1 MVSVLNHTYPI
12 HETVFKRSL
21 VKLVTDHFFLHKE
34 GGGRFFTV
42 RTETTIMYREWK
54 CNFSIIQQRIKYIIF
69 NYGKKPMHPFYLTT
83 KLCDRA
89 LIRVKKKSSKLQ
101 YEWNYIMKLYNC
113 NGFSEIDIIVILALI
128 NEVEGLLITMGWT
141 FCRSY
146 FFILK
151 KPSSTNMHKTTLIKH
166 LTWVMALEI

>member
-12 HETVFKRSL
+12 HETVFNRSL
-21 VKLVTDHFFLHKE
+21 VNLVIDHFFLLKE

-113 NGFSEIDIIVILALI
+113 NGFFRNWHYSHISADKRSWRPFDH
-128 NEVEGLLITMGWT
+128 NGLNVLQKL
-141 FCRSY
+141 
-146 FFILK
+146 FFYIK
-151 KPSSTNMHKTTLIKH
+151 KTIFYQY
-166 LTWVMALEI
+166 A